1 MVGEIVMCQTKY
13 SLKNKHDGSYQTST
27 YDNQFNHLDNSTKH
41 DDVLI
46 INYDFETNLDNLS
59 KYYTLYNEEEI
70 YKFLKSHPNLVEALY
85 QILDP
90 ISKYF
95 KHDKLILE
103 FVPDYEFEE
112 LNQVVVYICADENSF
127 DKNWDLLNKLED
139 EIRNLDIDFS
149 VFNSF
154 FVDLW

>member
-1 MVGEIVMCQTKY
+1 MCQTKY
-13 SLKNKHDGSYQTST
+13 SLKNKHDDSYQTNT

-41 DDVLI
+41 DDVFI
-46 INYDFETNLDNLS
+46 INYDFETNLNDLS
-59 KYYTLYNEEEI
+59 EHYTLYNKDEI

-112 LNQVVVYICADENSF
+112 LNQIVVYICADENSF
-127 DKNWDLLNKLED
+127 DKNWDLLSKLKK
-139 EIRNLDIDFS
+139 EIYKLDMDLFVSDFFS
-149 VFNSF
+149 
-154 FVDLW
+154 VDLW